1 MLKKFTPPMRQFM
14 KWALVVIVVIALVS
28 ALLANKLIGERQ
40 SNTLAE
46 VNARTALQ
54 AQGRA
59 TTMQEYIEGTLNL
72 GNHITES
79 ELVRLFVTEVSL
91 GKTKKTSALLTQQP
105 YLNHALRELKERY
118 KLAEV
123 LILGKDAAPIAHAY
137 TEPQELTLTPTQI
150 MAHNIAVTSRTPR
163 VLPLRTL
170 GNQLVLDIVKPILN
184 MEEDEKAAGAGSLM
198 LSLPVSDKMAE
209 LLAPATLDRPGERVS
224 LLQRTG
230 ETAIASV
237 SNDGLNT
244 LDLDEA
250 QLVSRVEESGGQ
262 AVASPID
269 GVKAFARLLPVFNT
283 PFFVLQ
289 EYKSANALELIA
301 LYKRALYGMI
311 MLAAVALIALMLTL
325 IGHLLAQR
333 NRTRVKLLGQTMD
346 ALVRAVEIRDPYLA
360 GHHMRTA
367 RLALKLGNIMGN
379 SVDERATLFYAA
391 QLSGV
396 GKIFVPTEILTK
408 KTKLTKPERKKL
420 EAHVGHAEAVLKD
433 VPFDLPIL
441 PVIQHMYE
449 REDGSGYPNSLK
461 AEGILPLA
469 KTLAAADAF
478 VAMTNPRS
486 YRKAM
491 TEKQAI
497 KELEKSGQ
505 YDTASV
511 DALKS
516 TIKK

>member
-1 MLKKFTPPMRQFM
+1 MLNKFTPPMRQFM
-14 KWALVVIVVIALVS
+14 TWAFVVILVVAGVS
-28 ALLANKLIGERQ
+28 MLLAHKLISERQ
-40 SNTLAE
+40 DNTLAE

-59 TTMQEYIEGTLNL
+59 TTIQEYVEGTLNL

-118 KLAEV
+118 NLAEV

-150 MAHNIAVTSRTPR
+150 IAHNIAVTSRTPR
-163 VLPLRTL
+163 ILPLRTI
-170 GNQLVLDIVKPILN
+170 GNNLVLDIIKPILN

-198 LSLPVSDKMAE
+198 LSLLVTEKVAE
-209 LLAPATLDRPGERVS
+209 LLAPATLDRAGERVS

-230 ETAIASV
+230 ETSIAHV
-237 SNDGLNT
+237 TTNGLSA
-244 LDLDEA
+244 LELDEA
-250 QLVSRVEESGGQ
+250 QLVARVEEAGGH
-262 AVASPID
+262 AIESPID
-269 GVKAFARLLPVFNT
+269 DTSTFARLLPVFNT

-289 EYKSANALELIA
+289 EYKSENALELIA
-301 LYKRALYGMI
+301 LYKNALYGMI

-379 SVDERATLFYAA
+379 NVEERATLFYAA

-441 PVIQHMYE
+441 AVIQHMYE
-449 REDGSGYPNSLK
+449 REDGSGYPAKLK
-461 AEGILPLA
+461 SDGILPLA

-497 KELEKSGQ
+497 KELENSSQ
-505 YDTASV
+505 YDSASV
-511 DALKS
+511 DALKQ
-516 TIKK
+516 TLKK